1 MQLAG
6 KIALVTGA
14 AHRVGR
20 AIALALAADGAD
32 IVLHYGRTA
41 AAARETAD
49 EIAALG
55 RRVFVKQ
62 ADLASWG
69 EAEGLGRA
77 ALAHFGRVDV
87 LVNSAATFVPNKL
100 LETGEHEFDQAMDV
114 NIKGP
119 FALSRV
125 IGEAMMTYDA
135 VSNIV
140 NIVDEGA
147 FYPWTGYVAH
157 GLSKAALLAFT
168 RALALNLGPKVR
180 ANAVCPGPVL
190 KPPDYTEAQW
200 QRIRKTN
207 PLNELGSAEQVAEC
221 VRFLV
226 TGPQFVNGDCIMLDG
241 GRMWKHQ

>member
-1 MQLAG
+1 MQLSG
-6 KIALVTGA
+6 KTALVTGA
-14 AHRVGR
+14 AHRVGK
-20 AIALALAADGAD
+20 AIALMLAAEGAD
-32 IVLHYGRTA
+32 IVLHYGGNA
-41 AAARETAD
+41 EAARETAA
-49 EIAALG
+49 EITALG

-62 ADLASWG
+62 ADLASWDA
-69 EAEGLGRA
+69 AEDLGRA
-77 ALAHFGRVDV
+77 ALAYFGRVDV

-100 LETGEHEFDQAMDV
+100 LDTTERDFDQALDV

-125 IGEAMMTYDA
+125 IGEAMLTYNG

-147 FYPWTGYVAH
+147 FYPWTSYVAH

-200 QRIRKTN
+200 QKSRKTN
-207 PLNELGSAEQVAEC
+207 PLNELGSAEQVADC
-221 VRFLV
+221 VRFLI